1 MFRNIENHLL
11 EWKNRYNRKP
21 LILRGARQVG
31 KTFAVQKFAKEHYSH
46 FLKINLEQ
54 QKNLHSLFDSLEPR
68 QIVQE
73 LTALFQVPLMN
84 EHSLLFID
92 EIQVAPKAIQALRYF
107 YEELPELHVISAG
120 SLLDHTL
127 SDMQYSMPV
136 GRVEFAY
143 MYPMSFYEFLVAI
156 GENGLLQAIQ
166 SYQLNDTLSSVI
178 HNRILEILR
187 LYYFIGGM
195 PEAVKYYV
203 ENRELSGIEQIH
215 SDLISS
221 IQYDFAK
228 YGTRKQQESLID
240 VLNYAARNIGRKVVY
255 AHVNKNTT
263 SQSIKDA
270 FLKLEMSRIIHL
282 VRQTKSTEVPLTQ
295 YQRNDVFKPVFYDI
309 GLVNHLAGIRLVD
322 IQNLITAH
330 EGALAEQF
338 VFQELISNNMI
349 WKEFTPYYWLREAK
363 NSNAEIDCIIQLQNK
378 VFPVEIKAG
387 KRGTLK
393 SLHVYLAEKG
403 KKTGIRFNAD
413 VPSIGLNLT
422 AQVNLPDKDGI
433 TYNLISLPIYLS
445 GVLRS
450 LQVDE
455 MED

>member
-11 EWKNRYNRKP
+11 DWKKRSNRKP
-21 LILRGARQVG
+21 MILRGARQVG
-31 KTFAVQKFAKEHYSH
+31 KTFTIQKFAKEHYAH

-54 QKNLHSLFDSLEPR
+54 QKNLHSIFESLDPK

-73 LTALFQVPLMN
+73 LTALFQVPLTN

-92 EIQVAPKAIQALRYF
+92 EIQVVPKAIQALRYF
-107 YEELPELHVISAG
+107 YEEMPELHVISVG

-127 SDMQYSMPV
+127 NKIAYSMPV
-136 GRVEFAY
+136 GRVEYAY
-143 MYPMSFYEFLVAI
+143 MYPMSFYEFLMAI
-156 GENGLLQAIQ
+156 GENGLLQAIKN
-166 SYQLNDTLSSVI
+166 YQLHDTFSSVL
-178 HNRILEILR
+178 HSRILDLLR

-203 ENRELSGIEQIH
+203 ENKELSGIEQIH

-221 IQYDFAK
+221 IQFDFAK

-240 VLNYAARNIGRKVVY
+240 VLNYAANNIGKKVVY
-255 AHVNKNTT
+255 THVSKHTT
-263 SQSIKDA
+263 SQTIKDA
-270 FLKLEMSRIIHL
+270 FQKLEMSRIIHL
-282 VRQTKSTEVPLTQ
+282 VRQTKSATVPLSQ

-322 IQNLITAH
+322 IQNVIMAH

-338 VFQELISNNMI
+338 VLQELISNNQV
-349 WKEFTPYYWLREAK
+349 WKEFTPFYWLREAK
-363 NSNAEIDCIIQLQNK
+363 NSNAEIDCIIQLQNE

-413 VPSIGLNLT
+413 VPSIGLDLSANL
-422 AQVNLPDKDGI
+422 NLPDKNQI
-433 TYNLISLPIYLS
+433 SYNLISLPLYMAGI
-445 GVLRS
+445 LRS
-450 LQVDE
+450 LSVAE
-455 MED
+455 VG

>member
-11 EWKNRYNRKP
+11 DWKKRSNRKP
-21 LILRGARQVG
+21 MILRGARQVG
-31 KTFAVQKFAKEHYSH
+31 KTFTIQKFAKEHYAH

-54 QKNLHSLFDSLEPR
+54 QKNLHSIFESLDPK

-73 LTALFQVPLMN
+73 LTALFQVPLTN

-92 EIQVAPKAIQALRYF
+92 EIQVVPKAIQALRYF
-107 YEELPELHVISAG
+107 YEEMPELHVISAG

-127 SDMQYSMPV
+127 NEIAYSMPV
-136 GRVEFAY
+136 GRVEYAY
-143 MYPMSFYEFLVAI
+143 MYPMSFYEFLMAI
-156 GENGLLQAIQ
+156 GENGLLQAIKN
-166 SYQLNDTLSSVI
+166 YQLHDTFSSVL
-178 HNRILEILR
+178 HSRILDILR

-203 ENRELSGIEQIH
+203 ENKELSGIEQIH

-221 IQYDFAK
+221 IQFDFAK

-240 VLNYAARNIGRKVVY
+240 VLNYAANNIGRKVVY
-255 AHVNKNTT
+255 AHVSNHTT
-263 SQSIKDA
+263 SQTIKDA
-270 FLKLEMSRIIHL
+270 FQKLEMSRIIHL
-282 VRQTKSTEVPLTQ
+282 VRQTKSATIPLSQ

-322 IQNLITAH
+322 IQNVIMAH

-338 VFQELISNNMI
+338 VFQELISNNQV
-349 WKEFTPYYWLREAK
+349 WKEFTPFYWLREAK
-363 NSNAEIDCIIQLQNK
+363 NSNAEIDCIIQLQNE

-413 VPSIGLNLT
+413 VPTIGLDLT
-422 AQVNLPDKDGI
+422 ANLNLPDKNQI
-433 TYNLISLPIYLS
+433 AYNLISLPLYMAGI
-445 GVLRS
+445 LRS
-450 LQVDE
+450 LSVAE
-455 MED
+455 VG